1 MQLLEDSKSITDYF
15 TMNPPSDPLTK
26 ISKSDGYELL
36 LYTFWALYIN
46 KRISPFFTKHGH
58 FSLSQ
63 GLLFALAL
71 RRIGFGGFKL
81 KVLSSNLSL
90 NNLLIFLAFSN
101 HCIRFYLLAFSVFG
115 FSEKRQRFL
124 LYLPLILFQL
134 IKWFL
139 LDLPNKPVSCL
150 LFSVFSQETNKR

>member
-1 MQLLEDSKSITDYF
+1 M
-15 TMNPPSDPLTK
+15 
-26 ISKSDGYELL
+26 
-36 LYTFWALYIN
+36 
-46 KRISPFFTKHGH
+46 
-58 FSLSQ
+58 
-63 GLLFALAL
+63 LFALAL

-124 LYLPLILFQL
+124 LYLPLILIQL

-139 LDLPNKPVSCL
+139 LDLPNKPVCCL
-150 LFSVFSQETNKR
+150 FFVFSQETNKGLGVFFFGIVATMRPIFVGNFEYDTRQSELERLFGKYGKIERVDMKSG